1 MLYIRAQKDKTV
13 QKGSGILMSS
23 WKLEPFQV
31 FMRLL
36 AIVKP
41 EVVVGKCSH
50 LEAIQRARWFACPV
64 MQLCK
69 WKWTVNHSLPS
80 LGLEPS
86 DHPLFFT
93 GAYFAGLQ
101 LQFVLHRDQENAQ
114 RRSLKGTKRRCQA
127 TTRVT
132 NGFVLLQCCQG
143 AHITIILRIPRPQF
157 IAITHL
163 PSVPIE
169 RRGIYSK
176 HTHTIFV
183 VHWQQSPKFL
193 AGRRNQSIVE
203 TPWPETSTRN
213 LWELFGC
220 SVRFKAF
227 FQRYNWTLRINWWRR
242 ISCFSEWYEGC
253 FSILTKHLMTLY
265 NIMKVRIAGHPNV

>member
-1 MLYIRAQKDKTV
+1 MKQFNEPIGLLV
-13 QKGSGILMSS
+13 QSCSSANESGQSTILFRPWGWSLRITHS
-23 WKLEPFQV
+23 FSLE
-31 FMRLL
+31 L
-36 AIVKP
+36 
-41 EVVVGKCSH
+41 
-50 LEAIQRARWFACPV
+50 
-64 MQLCK
+64 
-69 WKWTVNHSLPS
+69 TLP
-80 LGLEPS
+80 
-86 DHPLFFT
+86 
-93 GAYFAGLQ
+93 GLQ
-101 LQFVLHRDQENAQ
+101 LQFVLHRDQENSQ

-203 TPWPETSTRN
+203 TP
-213 LWELFGC
+213 
-220 SVRFKAF
+220 
-227 FQRYNWTLRINWWRR
+227 
-242 ISCFSEWYEGC
+242 
-253 FSILTKHLMTLY
+253 
-265 NIMKVRIAGHPNV
+265 

>member
-1 MLYIRAQKDKTV
+1 
-13 QKGSGILMSS
+13 MSS

-86 DHPLFFT
+86 DHPLSFWLELT
-93 GAYFAGLQ
+93 LPGLQ
-101 LQFVLHRDQENAQ
+101 LQFVLHRDQENSQ

-143 AHITIILRIPRPQF
+143 AHITIVLRIPRPQF

-176 HTHTIFV
+176 HTQFLLFIGNNPPSCWQVEEIKALWRPHDLKLARETYESFLV
-183 VHWQQSPKFL
+183 VVYDSRLSF
-193 AGRRNQSIVE
+193 NV
-203 TPWPETSTRN
+203 TT
-213 LWELFGC
+213 
-220 SVRFKAF
+220 
-227 FQRYNWTLRINWWRR
+227 
-242 ISCFSEWYEGC
+242 
-253 FSILTKHLMTLY
+253 
-265 NIMKVRIAGHPNV
+265 GHFA